1 MASGYIIGK
10 FSIIEKRQWPPRW
23 CSGEECARQ
32 YRRFDPWVR
41 KIPWSRKWQPTLV
54 FLPGKFHGQRRPVGC
69 SPRGRKESDTTE
81 HTYTHTQS
89 LSHVGPFVTLWTVAH
104 QAPLSMEFSR
114 QEYQSGLPF
123 PPLGELPDPEIE
135 PASPSSCT
143 WQVDSL
149 PLSYLESPLIPFWDG
164 KD

>member
-1 MASGYIIGK
+1 M
-10 FSIIEKRQWPPRW
+10 
-23 CSGEECARQ
+23 CA
-32 YRRFDPWVR
+32 
-41 KIPWSRKWQPTLV
+41 
-54 FLPGKFHGQRRPVGC
+54 
-69 SPRGRKESDTTE
+69 

-89 LSHVGPFVTLWTVAH
+89 LSHVGPYVTLWTVAH

-149 PLSYLESPLIPFWDG
+149 PLSYLKSPLIPFWDG
-164 KD
+164 KDWGGEERERKQLVPQSHVHTVSSLMGVSSLISHPACSSPWVKETYHPKDGHVTCFSSRF